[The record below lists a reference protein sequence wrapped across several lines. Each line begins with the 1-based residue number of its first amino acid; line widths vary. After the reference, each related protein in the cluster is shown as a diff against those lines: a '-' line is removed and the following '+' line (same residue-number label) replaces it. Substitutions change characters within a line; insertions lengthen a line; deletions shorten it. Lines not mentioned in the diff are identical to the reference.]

1 MAQQRR
7 ARLERIFPILAWGKA
22 YSREDLNG
30 DLLAGIITAI
40 LLVPQGMAF
49 GLLAGLPPQAGL
61 YAAILPPM
69 IYALL
74 GTSRALAVGPVS
86 VASIMVAHALA
97 SRAPGA
103 DYIASALVLA
113 FLAGLVLLALG
124 ALRLG
129 LLANFLS
136 HPVLSGFTSAAAI
149 IIVLSQLPQ
158 LLGLTLLGKA
168 APLDDP
174 GALLHAIA
182 NLNWPTL
189 GLSVLSVAVLL
200 LSGGPLE
207 RFLVR
212 LGSTEA
218 RAGTFGKTAPLAV
231 VLVTTL
237 LVAGLE
243 LDASHGVAVIGTL
256 PAGLPDF
263 GFQLPAPATVTE
275 LLPAAVLIALVGYVE
290 SVSIAKTLANR
301 RRQTI
306 DPNQELIALGGANLA
321 AAISGGMPVAGGFSR
336 TMVNYGAGARTQAAA
351 ILTALLV
358 GTVALFFTPAL
369 AHVPKAALA
378 AIIIVAVSRLID
390 VRGAIAAWRYDRHD
404 GVVLLATM
412 LGVLV
417 LGIEPG
423 LTLGVGL
430 SLLLYVWRASRPHVA
445 ELGRLPGSEHF
456 RNIRRY
462 RNLETWPE
470 ILLLRVDEN
479 LSFANSA
486 YLEETIMER
495 VVHKPSLEHLVLVA
509 SGINGV
515 DLSALEA
522 LAGLAQSLRSAGVTL
537 HLAEVKGPVMDRLKH
552 TGLVQH
558 LAPGYVFLSAHEAV
572 QALAGPRAGG
582 GHPGSEEPTRG
593 VGPHGHRAHL

>member
-7 ARLERIFPILAWGKA
+7 ARLERLFPILAWGRT
-22 YSREDLNG
+22 YCREDLGG
-30 DLLAGIITAI
+30 DLLAGVITAI

-61 YAAILPPM
+61 YAAILPPL
-69 IYALL
+69 IYAVL
-74 GTSRALAVGPVS
+74 GTSRTLAVGPVS
-86 VASIMVAHALA
+86 VAAIMVAYALA
-97 SRAPGA
+97 GRTPGA
-103 DYIASALVLA
+103 DYVAGALVLA
-113 FLAGLVLLALG
+113 LLAGLVLLALG

-129 LLANFLS
+129 VLANFLS

-149 IIVLSQLPQ
+149 IIIVSQLPQ
-158 LLGLTLLGKA
+158 LLGMPGQMALV
-168 APLDDP
+168 DSP
-174 GALLHAIA
+174 GALFHAIA
-182 NLNWPTL
+182 DLNPATL
-189 GLSVLSVAVLL
+189 GLGALSVILL
-200 LSGGPLE
+200 LLCGGPLE
-207 RFLVR
+207 RFLAG
-212 LGSTEA
+212 LGMTRA
-218 RAGTFGKTAPLAV
+218 RAGTLGKTAPLAV

-237 LVAGLE
+237 VVAGLQ
-243 LDASHGVAVIGTL
+243 LDTGHGVAVIGTL
-256 PAGLPDF
+256 PAGLPEF
-263 GFQLPAPATVTE
+263 GFQPPGLETVIE
-275 LLPAAVLIALVGYVE
+275 LFPAAVLIALVSYVE
-290 SVSIAKTLANR
+290 SVSIAKTLGNR

-336 TMVNYGAGARTQAAA
+336 SMVNFSAGARTQAAT
-351 ILTALLV
+351 ILTVLLV

-369 AHVPKAALA
+369 AQIPKAALA

-390 VRGAIAAWRYDRHD
+390 VHGAIAAWRYDRHD
-404 GVVLLATM
+404 GVVLLGTT

-417 LGIEPG
+417 MGIEAG
-423 LTLGVGL
+423 LMLGVVL

-462 RNLETWPE
+462 DKLETWPE

-486 YLEETIMER
+486 YLEDTIMQR
-495 VVHKPSLEHLVLVA
+495 VVHKPLLAHLVLVA

-515 DLSALEA
+515 DLSALET
-522 LAGLAQSLRSAGVTL
+522 LAGLAHSLRSAGVTL

-552 TGLVQH
+552 TGLIH
-558 LAPGYVFLSAHEAV
+558 DLAPGRVFLSAHEAV
-572 QALAGPRAGG
+572 EALSGGRAARERPAAEG
-582 GHPGSEEPTRG
+582 
-593 VGPHGHRAHL
+593 

>member
-1 MAQQRR
+1 
-7 ARLERIFPILAWGKA
+7 L
-22 YSREDLNG
+22 
-30 DLLAGIITAI
+30 
-40 LLVPQGMAF
+40 
-49 GLLAGLPPQAGL
+49 
-61 YAAILPPM
+61 

-74 GTSRALAVGPVS
+74 GTSRTLAVGPVS
-86 VASIMVAHALA
+86 VAAIMVAQALA
-97 SRAPGA
+97 GRAPGA
-103 DYIASALVLA
+103 DYVASALVLA

-129 LLANFLS
+129 VLANFLS

-149 IIVLSQLPQ
+149 IIILSQLPQ
-158 LLGLTLLGKA
+158 LLGLALPAKL
-168 APLDDP
+168 APLDTP

-182 NLNWPTL
+182 NLNLPTL
-189 GLSVLSVAVLL
+189 GLGALSVVVLL
-200 LSGGPLE
+200 LCGGPLE
-207 RFLVR
+207 RFLAR
-212 LGSTEA
+212 LGMTQA
-218 RAGTFGKTAPLAV
+218 RAGIFGKTAPLAV

-237 LVAGLE
+237 LVAGLG
-243 LDASHGVAVIGTL
+243 LDAGRGVAVVGTL

-263 GFQLPAPATVTE
+263 GFRLAGLETLTE
-275 LLPAAVLIALVGYVE
+275 LFPAAVLIALVGYVE

-301 RRQTI
+301 RRQAI

-336 TMVNYGAGARTQAAA
+336 SMVNYSAGARTQAAA

-390 VRGAIAAWRYDRHD
+390 VYGAIAAWRYDRHD
-404 GVVLLATM
+404 GVVLLSTA

-417 LGIEPG
+417 LGIEAG
-423 LTLGVGL
+423 LTLGVAL

-462 RNLETWPE
+462 DNLETWPE
-470 ILLLRVDEN
+470 ILLLRVDES

-495 VVHKPSLEHLVLVA
+495 VVHKPRLEHLVLVA

-515 DLSALEA
+515 DLSALET
-522 LAGLAQSLRSAGVTL
+522 LAGLAHSLRSAGVTL

-552 TGLVQH
+552 TGLVQD
-558 LAPGYVFLSAHEAV
+558 LAPGSVFLSAHEAV
-572 QALAGPRAGG
+572 EALTGGRAA
-582 GHPGSEEPTRG
+582 RG
-593 VGPHGHRAHL
+593 RPSAEA

>member
-1 MAQQRR
+1 MA
-7 ARLERIFPILAWGKA
+7 
-22 YSREDLNG
+22 
-30 DLLAGIITAI
+30 
-40 LLVPQGMAF
+40 
-49 GLLAGLPPQAGL
+49 
-61 YAAILPPM
+61 
-69 IYALL
+69 
-74 GTSRALAVGPVS
+74 
-86 VASIMVAHALA
+86 
-97 SRAPGA
+97 
-103 DYIASALVLA
+103 
-113 FLAGLVLLALG
+113 
-124 ALRLG
+124 
-129 LLANFLS
+129 
-136 HPVLSGFTSAAAI
+136 
-149 IIVLSQLPQ
+149 
-158 LLGLTLLGKA
+158 
-168 APLDDP
+168 
-174 GALLHAIA
+174 
-182 NLNWPTL
+182 
-189 GLSVLSVAVLL
+189 
-200 LSGGPLE
+200 
-207 RFLVR
+207 
-212 LGSTEA
+212 
-218 RAGTFGKTAPLAV
+218 
-231 VLVTTL
+231 
-237 LVAGLE
+237 
-243 LDASHGVAVIGTL
+243 
-256 PAGLPDF
+256 
-263 GFQLPAPATVTE
+263 E

-358 GTVALFFTPAL
+358 GTVALFFTPVL

-404 GVVLLATM
+404 GVVLLATT

-417 LGIEPG
+417 LGIETG

-456 RNIRRY
+456 RNIKRY

-495 VVHKPSLEHLVLVA
+495 VVDKPRLEHLVLVA

-515 DLSALEA
+515 DLSALET
-522 LAGLAQSLRSAGVTL
+522 LAGLAESLRSAGVTL

-552 TGLVQH
+552 TALVRH
-558 LAPGYVFLSAHEAV
+558 LAPGHVFLSAHEAV
-572 QALAGPRAGG
+572 EGLAGPRAGRG
-582 GHPGSEEPTRG
+582 NPGSEEPTPG
-593 VGPHGHRAHL
+593 LGPRGHRAHP